1 MKKSLAPAKQ
11 KDAKRKVGAPKF
23 PYSLELAQEICGAV
37 ATSLD
42 SLKKLCDKHP
52 HWPNQDTIRLW
63 RWEKNEFAGM
73 YARAKSHQA
82 ELAAEE
88 LMGEAREK
96 DYIIDEKGN
105 KRIDPGFIASQR
117 LIVDTQKWISAKLA
131 PRIYGTLREIE
142 DTKAH
147 NEELKAE
154 LLELQSQLAA
164 KNTRDY

>member
-1 MKKSLAPAKQ
+1 ME
-11 KDAKRKVGAPKF
+11 KRKMGRPKF
-23 PYSLELAQEICGAV
+23 PYSVELAKEICEAV

-42 SLKKLCDKHP
+42 SLKKICDRNP
-52 HWPNQDTIRLW
+52 HFPDEETIRRW
-63 RWEKNEFAGM
+63 RWNINDFGGM
-73 YARAKSHQA
+73 YARAKSHQS

-88 LMGEAREK
+88 LMGEARDK
-96 DYIIDEKGN
+96 DYIIDDKGN

-131 PRIYGTLREIE
+131 PRIYGNLREIE

-154 LLELQSQLAA
+154 LLELQAQLAE